1 MRVWDIITYNSHKDE
16 AIKLQKEIKD
26 KYNTE
31 SLVIK
36 CDISKEEDIENLRQE
51 IISKFNKLDVLV
63 NNASIAIDT
72 TFSDKTKENYM
83 KILEVNLLYLK

>member
-1 MRVWDIITYNSHKDE
+1 MNKKCVLVTGSSIGLGASIIKKYAIMGYNTIITYNSHKDE

-36 CDISKEEDIENLRQE
+36 CDISKEEDIEKAKPIMREL
-51 IISKFNKLDVLV
+51 
-63 NNASIAIDT
+63 
-72 TFSDKTKENYM
+72 
-83 KILEVNLLYLK
+83 KIK

>member
-1 MRVWDIITYNSHKDE
+1 MRKYASMGYNTIITYNSHKDE

-36 CDISKEEDIENLRQE
+36 CDISKRRRYR
-51 IISKFNKLDVLV
+51 KFKTRNNK
-63 NNASIAIDT
+63 
-72 TFSDKTKENYM
+72 
-83 KILEVNLLYLK
+83 